1 MEAADMANYGE
12 LSMLEQARG
21 PQGDTRG
28 AGMLG
33 YVLGGGARAH
43 AQQIGMQGAIT
54 GARMQEI
61 LAEARRVQQ
70 AEINR
75 QSLQHRYY
83 SEGKNALAEM
93 IGTMKEVNPNL
104 IADYNQKEQKT
115 GYSQQAWQTAHG
127 EHPDLNTLN
136 RELMVIDGKPQQ
148 LTKIEDNTVLNP
160 MTTPD
165 TQNLQTTELGRAII
179 GAKGAEANSANTA
192 ATLHNAEAESARALT
207 ENRKAEL
214 PTIGANKVRKFSEP
228 EMSAAL
234 GGPPDDKGKQHID
247 PQRLAAFLAMQS
259 KMPQANDADVFN
271 AMKQEEMAANTQAAN
286 TPSQDMASML
296 KDAPAAP
303 TADGGF
309 TEGGVY
315 ADAHGNKARY
325 VKGQWVPV
333 Q

>member
-234 GGPPDDKGKQHID
+234 GGPPDDKGK
-247 PQRLAAFLAMQS
+247 AAHR
-259 KMPQANDADVFN
+259 
-271 AMKQEEMAANTQAAN
+271 
-286 TPSQDMASML
+286 
-296 KDAPAAP
+296 PAAP
-303 TADGGF
+303 GRVPRDAVEDAARERRRRVQRHEAGGDGAEHAGRQHAIA
-309 TEGGVY
+309 GYGV
-315 ADAHGNKARY
+315 DAQGRASSTNGRRRLH
-325 VKGQWVPV
+325 
-333 Q
+333 